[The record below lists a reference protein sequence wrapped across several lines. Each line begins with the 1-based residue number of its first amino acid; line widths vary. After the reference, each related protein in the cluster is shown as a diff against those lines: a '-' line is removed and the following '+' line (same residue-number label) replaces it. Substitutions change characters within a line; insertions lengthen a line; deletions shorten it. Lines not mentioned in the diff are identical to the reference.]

1 MEIYNVYIGKKHIDM
16 IKAANEKDACDRIE
30 LKWGPSSKWSCKNH
44 NYFAKCITK
53 TLQKK

>member
-44 NYFAKCITK
+44 NYLAKCITK